1 MPALFTAR
9 CACCRRVRLRCQA
22 PGLVSSRARRVRPP
36 AAAGARRVRPLLLQS
51 RPVPAA
57 GGAQPLRRLLHHGI
71 AGGGVRRRALDQA
84 ARLMDRQRHPLRPQ
98 GPYSTGCA
106 AAAQRVFNPSVARRW
121 WGSPS
126 ATRWS
131 CKPSVARLRVRPT
144 TCQQLH
150 FFRWGTRT
158 GPLPAGNPYGSSVS
172 KMGTKLTPEAQRYF
186 GTNRSGFDLLYHH
199 NDAVTRMP
207 GPAAGLIEMGG
218 NRTTPNNGV
227 FDMRGTVLTFC
238 GHPVRVSLSLLF
250 SPSPCLSPSLF
261 PPPLR
266 PRCLTLCATTT
277 AGLLA
282 PSPRPARAVRDRS
295 RLEVGG
301 GPAARLWHHH
311 LLRRDRL

>member
-1 MPALFTAR
+1 MVVQALGGKVESAPNN
-9 CACCRRVRLRCQA
+9 LPQA
-22 PGLVSSRARRVRPP
+22 PPFLGWR
-36 AAAGARRVRPLLLQS
+36 
-51 RPVPAA
+51 
-57 GGAQPLRRLLHHGI
+57 
-71 AGGGVRRRALDQA
+71 
-84 ARLMDRQRHPLRPQ
+84 
-98 GPYSTGCA
+98 
-106 AAAQRVFNPSVARRW
+106 
-121 WGSPS
+121 
-126 ATRWS
+126 
-131 CKPSVARLRVRPT
+131 
-144 TCQQLH
+144 
-150 FFRWGTRT
+150 TRT
-158 GPLPAGNPYGSSVS
+158 GPVPAGNPYGSSVS

-238 GHPVRVSLSLLF
+238 GHPVRFALPLSPRPTLSLSANLTN
-250 SPSPCLSPSLF
+250 LSDLGV
-261 PPPLR
+261 
-266 PRCLTLCATTT
+266 LTLCAATT

-282 PSPRPARAVRDRS
+282 PPPRPARAVRDRS

>member
-1 MPALFTAR
+1 MPAVFTAR

-22 PGLVSSRARRVRPP
+22 PGLVSSRARRVGPP

-150 FFRWGTRT
+150 FFSVGNEN
-158 GPLPAGNPYGSSVS
+158 GASAGRKPVRLLCQQNGN
-172 KMGTKLTPEAQRYF
+172 EADP
-186 GTNRSGFDLLYHH
+186 G
-199 NDAVTRMP
+199 
-207 GPAAGLIEMGG
+207 GPAVLRDQPERLRLALSPQRRGHAHAWARGG
-218 NRTTPNNGV
+218 AHRDGRQQDHAQQRRVRHARDCPHLLRTPRAC
-227 FDMRGTVLTFC
+227 FSL
-238 GHPVRVSLSLLF
+238 PPSLSLPLSLPLSLSAT
-250 SPSPCLSPSLF
+250 SPTSVSDL
-261 PPPLR
+261 
-266 PRCLTLCATTT
+266 
-277 AGLLA
+277 
-282 PSPRPARAVRDRS
+282 VRDNHRRITRTVPPSCTSCSRS
-295 RLEVGG
+295 I
-301 GPAARLWHHH
+301 AT
-311 LLRRDRL
+311 

>member
-1 MPALFTAR
+1 MPAVFTAR

-150 FFRWGTRT
+150 FFSVGNEN
-158 GPLPAGNPYGSSVS
+158 GASAGRKPVRLLCQQNGN
-172 KMGTKLTPEAQRYF
+172 EADP
-186 GTNRSGFDLLYHH
+186 G
-199 NDAVTRMP
+199 
-207 GPAAGLIEMGG
+207 GPAVLRDQPERLRLALSPQRRGHAHAWARGG
-218 NRTTPNNGV
+218 AHRDGRQQDHAQQRRVRHARDCPHLLRTPRAC
-227 FDMRGTVLTFC
+227 FSL
-238 GHPVRVSLSLLF
+238 PPSLSLPLSLPLSLSAT
-250 SPSPCLSPSLF
+250 SPTSVSDL
-261 PPPLR
+261 
-266 PRCLTLCATTT
+266 
-277 AGLLA
+277 
-282 PSPRPARAVRDRS
+282 VRDNHRRITRTVPPSCTSCSRS
-295 RLEVGG
+295 I
-301 GPAARLWHHH
+301 AT
-311 LLRRDRL
+311 

>member
-1 MPALFTAR
+1 MFDYVAKLPASSLAAHGVSDPLPQQVRVEFDRYFCKAGQFPRPEELSRYDGFYITGSLAGVYDDEPWIKQLDSWTANAIR
-9 CACCRRVRLRCQA
+9 SGHKVRTA
-22 PGLVSSRARRVRPP
+22 P
-36 AAAGARRVRPLLLQS
+36 AAQLLLKGCSIPLL
-51 RPVPAA
+51 
-57 GGAQPLRRLLHHGI
+57 
-71 AGGGVRRRALDQA
+71 RA
-84 ARLMDRQRHPLRPQ
+84 
-98 GPYSTGCA
+98 
-106 AAAQRVFNPSVARRW
+106 RW

-238 GHPVRVSLSLLF
+238 GHPVRVSLSLLL